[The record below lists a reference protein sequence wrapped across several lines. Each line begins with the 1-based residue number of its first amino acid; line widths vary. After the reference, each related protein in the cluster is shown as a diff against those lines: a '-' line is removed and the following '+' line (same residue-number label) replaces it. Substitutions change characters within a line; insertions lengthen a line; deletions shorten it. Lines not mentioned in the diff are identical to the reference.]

1 MRLMSHNWW
10 RICHSK
16 MYVVCLFSFQH
27 LEVFVLSDFFQ
38 TSQSPVRARRGI
50 IRRGRGI
57 IRRGRGRGT
66 ATRTPRPPR
75 DPKPPRTS
83 TPKRRGRPP
92 GSRGKKFTVRL
103 STIVEDP
110 DSETDP
116 DNETF
121 ERGNINLHYL
131 QINSLYVIIYW
142 LNYSSFGAPNNLKLY
157 ITQQWSITKLSF
169 MLLFTDLIIIFW
181 VFHCLGEVP
190 SPTRSRRSSTSDTPS
205 DPRDVTQEDDLDFGS
220 QSTVN
225 EYNQKGNLSIYWFL
239 LC

>member
-10 RICHSK
+10 RICQSK
-16 MYVVCLFSFQH
+16 MYVVCLFSFLH
-27 LEVFVLSDFFQ
+27 LELFVLSDFFQ

-142 LNYSSFGAPNNLKLY
+142 LNYSSFGAPNNILNYTKVINYKTFIYVIVYWLY
-157 ITQQWSITKLSF
+157 YNLLGVSLFRWASIT
-169 MLLFTDLIIIFW
+169 
-181 VFHCLGEVP
+181 
-190 SPTRSRRSSTSDTPS
+190 
-205 DPRDVTQEDDLDFGS
+205 
-220 QSTVN
+220 N
-225 EYNQKGNLSIYWFL
+225 
-239 LC
+239 